1 MLTRSRGEDTAAE
14 GLSLVWSSTLC
25 VAAVVF
31 LGERLMN
38 TIRVSFEERWA
49 WIHLNRPDRRNALN
63 TELLNELRT
72 AFAELESNSAV
83 RVVIVTG
90 EGKAFCSGLDL
101 EELQQMHQKTF
112 EESLADSRRY
122 ADLLKQIYLY
132 SKPVIAALN
141 GAAIAGG
148 CGLASVCD
156 LVVAARS
163 ARLGYTEA
171 KIGFVAAIVS
181 YFLARSVG
189 EKTARD
195 LLFTARHVPAEEAC
209 RMGLVNEV
217 VDDAELRIRVCEI
230 VRQLCANSAQS
241 IQASK
246 ALLGRVVSPDLD
258 AALDYACELNARSRS
273 SADCIEG
280 VAAFLE
286 KRPPKWA

>member
-1 MLTRSRGEDTAAE
+1 MS
-14 GLSLVWSSTLC
+14 
-25 VAAVVF
+25 
-31 LGERLMN
+31 
-38 TIRVSFEERWA
+38 TIRVEHEERCA
-49 WIHLNRPDRRNALN
+49 WIRLNRPERRNALN
-63 TELLNELRT
+63 TELLNELFHT
-72 AFAELESNSAV
+72 LAELESNAAV
-83 RVVIVTG
+83 RTVILSG

-101 EELQQMHQKTF
+101 EELQRLHQKSF

-122 ADLLKQIYLY
+122 ANVLKKIYLY
-132 SKPVIAALN
+132 PKPVIAALN

-171 KIGFVAAIVS
+171 RIGFVAAIVS
-181 YFLARSVG
+181 YFLVRSVG

-195 LLFTARHVPAEEAC
+195 LLFTARHMEAEEAY
-209 RMGLVNEV
+209 RVGLVNEV
-217 VDDAELRIRVCEI
+217 VEDTQLLSRVRELA
-230 VRQLCANSAQS
+230 RQLCANSAQS

-246 ALLGRVVSPDLD
+246 ALLARTMSPDLD
-258 AALDYACELNARSRS
+258 DALAYACELNARSRS

-286 KRPPKWA
+286 KRAPQWD

>member
-1 MLTRSRGEDTAAE
+1 
-14 GLSLVWSSTLC
+14 
-25 VAAVVF
+25 
-31 LGERLMN
+31 MN
-38 TIRVSFEERWA
+38 TIRIEREERWA
-49 WIHLNRPDRRNALN
+49 WIYLTRPDRRNALN
-63 TELLNELRT
+63 TALLGELRMALT
-72 AFAELESNSAV
+72 ELESDAQV
-83 RVVIVTG
+83 RALILTG

-101 EELQQMHQKTF
+101 EELQRMHQKSF

-132 SKPVIAALN
+132 SKPIIAALN
-141 GAAIAGG
+141 GPAIAGG

-156 LVVAARS
+156 LVVAAHS

-181 YFLARSVG
+181 YFLVRIVG
-189 EKTARD
+189 DKVARD
-195 LLFTARHVPAEEAC
+195 LLFTARHIEAEEAC

-217 VDDAELRIRVCEI
+217 VEDTELLPR
-230 VRQLCANSAQS
+230 VRQLAQQLTANSAQS
-241 IQASK
+241 IRASK
-246 ALLGRVVSPDLD
+246 ALLARIVSHDLD
-258 AALDYACELNARSRS
+258 EALDYACELNARSRS